1 MIKAILLILNVVVL
15 LLLVGSTMAGRVAP
29 SRFIW
34 FSLLSYG
41 YLYFLIINIVFVVLW
56 LIMSSKWFLL
66 SLAAIVVRYAFLPLY
81 FQVGGTETV
90 SDETLAEP
98 DVLKV
103 LTFNAHH
110 FHGVSMEE
118 GLTDSN
124 MTVFLGI
131 VDDEQPDIMA
141 LQEYIGHGDTVQ
153 LTERLKQ
160 RGYVNMTSGYD
171 NGSMTGE
178 VIFSKYPIARVVR
191 IEGPS
196 KLYVNLLWNGDTLR
210 FYCLH
215 LNSYGLDKKGEEID
229 FAELLRRVGE
239 YGKASGKEFWVYYTA
254 PHPRDMK
261 DDVIE
266 VMAQY
271 DCLGKQIHIPIQSGD
286 ENMLQRMNR
295 HHDLATYRHIIETIR
310 EKLPTATIFT
320 DIIVGFTHETEE
332 EFENT
337 RKAMEEFKYNM
348 AFIAQYSV
356 RPGAVASEW
365 DDDVPKEVKRERY
378 HRLTEELMKHS
389 LVYNQ
394 GLIGK
399 TVKMLVETQDR
410 KNGYLAGHTE
420 GKIVIRFASRDTKL
434 IGQIV
439 NVKVT
444 SASPLSIEGVLV

>member
-1 MIKAILLILNVVVL
+1 MKRVIKAILLILNVVVL
-15 LLLVGSTMAGRVAP
+15 LLLVGSTLAGRVAP

-124 MTVFLGI
+124 MTVFLDI

-215 LNSYGLDKKGEEID
+215 LNSYGLDETD
-229 FAELLRRVGE
+229 
-239 YGKASGKEFWVYYTA
+239 
-254 PHPRDMK
+254 H
-261 DDVIE
+261 
-266 VMAQY
+266 
-271 DCLGKQIHIPIQSGD
+271 KQIHDISHGNVD
-286 ENMLQRMNR
+286 SLTVRSTLR
-295 HHDLATYRHIIETIR
+295 KFRETIV
-310 EKLPTATIFT
+310 A
-320 DIIVGFTHETEE
+320 HE
-332 EFENT
+332 N
-337 RKAMEEFKYNM
+337 
-348 AFIAQYSV
+348 
-356 RPGAVASEW
+356 EW
-365 DDDVPKEVKRERY
+365 EVLKPY
-378 HRLTEELMKHS
+378 FDNH
-389 LVYNQ
+389 
-394 GLIGK
+394 
-399 TVKMLVETQDR
+399 DR
-410 KNGYLAGHTE
+410 
-420 GKIVIRFASRDTKL
+420 
-434 IGQIV
+434 
-439 NVKVT
+439 
-444 SASPLSIEGVLV
+444 LSIVAGDFNETPASYFYHQCRPYLKDSYCEAGQGFSTTYHGSFTRSRNATFPAFRIDMVLHTTDMEAISYKRIKSEMSDHYPVIVTLRKK